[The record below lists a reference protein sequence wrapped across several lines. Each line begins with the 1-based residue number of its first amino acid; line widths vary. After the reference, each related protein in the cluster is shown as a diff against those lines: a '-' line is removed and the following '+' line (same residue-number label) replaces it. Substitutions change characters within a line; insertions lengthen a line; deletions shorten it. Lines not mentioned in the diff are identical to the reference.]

1 MTPTTTSTYTP
12 TLMEK
17 LLDKN
22 YKWWFLFIYCLKSST
37 VYFWSEAF
45 IALNKTLTLLGN
57 CVIFLYLGQKN
68 DQPILNYLL
77 LGSIFF
83 AVTDPVIAWFV
94 SGNIKSGKMT
104 KWLMYPVKYL
114 DIIFWTAVANCI
126 YLSATCLVSLI
137 PVVLLFYKYID
148 LSGNFWILLP
158 FLAVS
163 FLIRFSLQTLTG
175 MGAFWFTEGSGINY
189 LVQNL
194 ENFLSGS
201 MFPLYILPVYLGWLQ
216 YLPFA
221 FTFYHP
227 MQIYLGKYSN
237 LEILYVFLVGIFW
250 CFVLY
255 FLAKLVFKIGLKKN
269 ESVGL

>member
-45 IALNKTLTLLGN
+45 IALNKTLTLLGT

-94 SGNIKSGKMT
+94 SGI
-104 KWLMYPVKYL
+104 
-114 DIIFWTAVANCI
+114 
-126 YLSATCLVSLI
+126 
-137 PVVLLFYKYID
+137 
-148 LSGNFWILLP
+148 
-158 FLAVS
+158 
-163 FLIRFSLQTLTG
+163 
-175 MGAFWFTEGSGINY
+175 
-189 LVQNL
+189 
-194 ENFLSGS
+194 
-201 MFPLYILPVYLGWLQ
+201 
-216 YLPFA
+216 
-221 FTFYHP
+221 
-227 MQIYLGKYSN
+227 
-237 LEILYVFLVGIFW
+237 
-250 CFVLY
+250 
-255 FLAKLVFKIGLKKN
+255 AKPY
-269 ESVGL
+269 